1 MLTVFID
8 RKNKLT
14 FSFDGKSIVR
24 YIPTKHQRSF
34 VNEMFS
40 NSPLMF
46 KDEDGNEHK
55 LPVVIHDNVRKIT
68 TTLNDDSFQYEDIY
82 AGVPNGV
89 RYIPNKLM
97 TFERDRQDW
106 LLTRVKRTFN
116 SYDNKNI
123 TEQEFKTE
131 MRVLFAR

>member
-14 FSFDGKSIVR
+14 FSFEGKSIVR
-24 YIPTKHQRSF
+24 YIPTKYQKSF

-46 KDEDGNEHK
+46 KDDDGNEHK
-55 LPVVIHDNVRKIT
+55 LPVVIHDNVKKIT

-89 RYIPNKLM
+89 RYIPNKLT

-106 LLTRVKRTFN
+106 LLTRIKRTFN

>member
-14 FSFDGKSIVR
+14 FSFEGKSIVR

-40 NSPLMF
+40 NSTLMF

-55 LPVVIHDNVRKIT
+55 MPIVIHDNVRKIT
-68 TTLNDDSFQYEDIY
+68 VTKNGEGIDFEDRY

-106 LLTRVKRTFN
+106 LITRIKRTFN